1 MEPAWTLFLD
11 RDGVINRRKID
22 GYITNWSEFIF
33 EEGALSLL
41 SEVNSIFQTI
51 VIITNQQGV
60 GKGLMTQDD
69 LNDIHALSKKVEE
82 ALIASNFNELASLSS
97 KLEKLVQSI
106 TDNFDYRKNIQ
117 KAELDTLEDL
127 LIKVKKYQVDTEMK
141 FKDYTLRISKQTK
154 MQNAY
159 KQNQG

>member
-1 MEPAWTLFLD
+1 MLHE
-11 RDGVINRRKID
+11 N
-22 GYITNWSEFIF
+22 
-33 EEGALSLL
+33 
-41 SEVNSIFQTI
+41 
-51 VIITNQQGV
+51 
-60 GKGLMTQDD
+60 

-82 ALIASNFNELASLSS
+82 ALLDSNFYELASLSS

-117 KAELDTLEDL
+117 KAELDILEDL

-141 FKDYTLRISKQTK
+141 FKDYTSRISKQTK

>member
-1 MEPAWTLFLD
+1 MLH
-11 RDGVINRRKID
+11 
-22 GYITNWSEFIF
+22 
-33 EEGALSLL
+33 
-41 SEVNSIFQTI
+41 
-51 VIITNQQGV
+51 
-60 GKGLMTQDD
+60 DD
-69 LNDIHALSKKVEE
+69 LNDIHTLSKKVEE
-82 ALIASNFNELASLSS
+82 ALIDSNFNELASLSS

>member
-1 MEPAWTLFLD
+1 MLH
-11 RDGVINRRKID
+11 
-22 GYITNWSEFIF
+22 
-33 EEGALSLL
+33 
-41 SEVNSIFQTI
+41 
-51 VIITNQQGV
+51 
-60 GKGLMTQDD
+60 DD

-82 ALIASNFNELASLSS
+82 ALIDSNFNELASLSS

-127 LIKVKKYQVDTEMK
+127 LTKVKKYQVDTEMK
-141 FKDYTLRISKQTK
+141 FKDYTLRIAKQTK